1 MACRD
6 DKLLVMAPAASYISP
21 VKQRQALAWGG
32 VVGPAGFVGAWVT
45 AGALTQGFSPAE
57 EAISQLAAMH
67 TPTRWLMTAG
77 FGCFGVAVLGYSIA
91 LRDWLGGR
99 AWLAATVTGFASLGA
114 GAFPLDASSTID
126 LVHMGFAT
134 VGSASLALTPVLA
147 ARSLSARGHGRAA
160 GASRLVGVLSGACL
174 GATAFVSAQG
184 LLQRIGLTLAHGW
197 LVASAVAIIRGLMKP
212 TRVPPQKQPG
222 TRSGF

>member
-1 MACRD
+1 MACRED
-6 DKLLVMAPAASYISP
+6 QLLVMAPAASCISP

-32 VVGPAGFVGAWVT
+32 IVGPTGFVAAWVVAAWVT
-45 AGALTQGFSPAE
+45 AGALTKGSSPAE
-57 EAISQLAAMH
+57 EAISQFAAMH

-77 FGCFGVAVLGYSIA
+77 F
-91 LRDWLGGR
+91 
-99 AWLAATVTGFASLGA
+99 ATLGA

-126 LVHMGFAT
+126 LVHRGFAT

-160 GASRLVGVLSGACL
+160 AASRLVGVLSGACL
-174 GATAFVSAQG
+174 AATAFVSAQG

-222 TRSGF
+222 TRSGC